1 VKSRILIAVVIPVG
15 LALTGLGLRPV
26 EAPLWATICAGEP
39 VLRLGWG
46 VASAERA
53 LVPGMLGGL
62 RAAGADLAWLKA
74 CELAEKHDLAATDS
88 MLHLV
93 TTVDSRPLYFWPN
106 GARIM
111 AYDMPTWRISAAG
124 GYGATPVPIQQRIER
139 DQAWR
144 ALRYLDEARRFHP
157 ASAALWIERANI
169 ELNRLGDLAG
179 AAESYRRAWEQPN
192 APYYAARLHG
202 ELLRR
207 LGRKPAALAWL
218 VKLHPQLPLTDES
231 AGAGLV
237 LSRIR
242 VLERELEVPAGY
254 TYRDK
259 GGVGL

>member
-1 VKSRILIAVVIPVG
+1 MIPVG